1 MSDITLRTKVYSDI
15 DFEDYKQELSI
26 FYEFEDDD
34 SQHITLQVLENE
46 TGNEKVK
53 QSNAP
58 IKRCVWIDLHLSEI
72 DHLISI
78 LKTARKE
85 AKKYFK

>member
-1 MSDITLRTKVYSDI
+1 MSELTIRTKVYSDI
-15 DFEDYKQELSI
+15 HNEDYKQELSI

-46 TGNEKVK
+46 MDKEKVK
-53 QSNAP
+53 INNEP
-58 IKRCVWIDLHLSEI
+58 IKKCVWIDLQLSEL